1 MTLTSLHN
9 LILDAVLFECDPQH
23 RKDLAH
29 QHTDEL
35 LEAAEPY
42 WKHFCPTQ
50 LPKEDSGAIN
60 SERDP
65 QLVSSPKSS
74 GTNKGD

>member
-42 WKHFCPTQ
+42 WKHFCPTH

-60 SERDP
+60 SEKGIP
-65 QLVSSPKSS
+65 SQLSPGSS
-74 GTNKGD
+74 GTNEGD

>member
-42 WKHFCPTQ
+42 WKYFCPSQ
-50 LPKEDSGAIN
+50 LPKEDPAIN
-60 SERDP
+60 STPTVVE
-65 QLVSSPKSS
+65 LSGSS
-74 GTNKGD
+74 GINKR